1 MIDLTNINFPR
12 PILKWVGGKTQI
24 LDKVMPIYPTQMN
37 NYHEVFLGGGSVLLA
52 FLTLVQNKKINITG
66 TINAYDLNENLI
78 NMYRMI
84 QLQPKR
90 LYKRIDKLITK
101 FDSVPDTSEE
111 RNLKPMNEVE
121 ASKNKE
127 SYYYWVR
134 QQYNNMKERNSCECS
149 AMFIFLNKTCF
160 RGVYRVGPNGFNVPY
175 GNYNNPTII
184 EKEHLMEISKLVQ
197 NVRFHHM
204 DFADALRNVVA
215 NDFVYLDPPYAPEN
229 EKSFVGYNADGFNM
243 EQHLK
248 LFTLCNTMKDN
259 NIRLVMSNADVI
271 LVRNNMSRF
280 NITSIECKRS
290 INSKNPGAKTNE
302 VIIAS

>member
-1 MIDLTNINFPR
+1 MI
-12 PILKWVGGKTQI
+12 
-24 LDKVMPIYPTQMN
+24 
-37 NYHEVFLGGGSVLLA
+37 
-52 FLTLVQNKKINITG
+52 
-66 TINAYDLNENLI
+66 
-78 NMYRMI
+78 
-84 QLQPKR
+84 
-90 LYKRIDKLITK
+90 
-101 FDSVPDTSEE
+101 
-111 RNLKPMNEVE
+111 NLKPLNVVE

-184 EKEHLMEISKLVQ
+184 DKEHLMEISKLVQ
-197 NVRFHHM
+197 NVQFHHM
-204 DFADALRNVVA
+204 DFTIALQRVVA
-215 NDFVYLDPPYAPEN
+215 NDFVYMDPPYAPEN
-229 EKSFVGYNADGFNM
+229 EKSFVGYNMDGFNM

-248 LFTLCNTMKDN
+248 LFNRCNEMKDN

-271 LVRNNMSRF
+271 LVRDKMSRF

-302 VIIAS
+302 VIISS

>member
-1 MIDLTNINFPR
+1 MIDLTNINFPK

-24 LDKVMPIYPTQMN
+24 LDKLMSIYPTQMN
-37 NYHEVFLGGGSVLLA
+37 NYHEIFLGGGSVLLA

-78 NMYRMI
+78 YLYNNI
-84 QLQPKR
+84 QKHPKR
-90 LYKRIDKLITK
+90 LYKRLVALITK
-101 FDSVPDTSEE
+101 FDTIPDESNE
-111 RNLKPMNEVE
+111 RNLKPVNETE

-134 QQYNNMKERNSCECS
+134 QQYNNMKERNSCDCS

-175 GNYNNPTII
+175 GNYNNPSII
-184 EKEHLMEISKLVQ
+184 EKEHLMEISKLVE
-197 NVRFHHM
+197 NVQFHHM
-204 DFADALRNVVA
+204 DFAIALQNVA
-215 NDFVYLDPPYAPEN
+215 TNDFVYMDPPYAPEN
-229 EKSFVGYNADGFNM
+229 EKSFVGYNADGFNL

-259 NIRLVMSNADVI
+259 NIRLIMSNADVL
-271 LVRNNMSRF
+271 LVRDKMSRF

-290 INSKNPGAKTNE
+290 IN
-302 VIIAS
+302 

>member
-1 MIDLTNINFPR
+1 MIDLTNINFPK

-24 LDKVMPIYPTQMN
+24 LDKVMSIYPTQMN

-52 FLTLVQNKKINITG
+52 FLELVRNKKINITG

-78 NMYRMI
+78 YLYRNI
-84 QLQPKR
+84 QHQPKR
-90 LYKRIDKLITK
+90 LYKRLVALITK
-101 FDSVPDTSEE
+101 FEGIPDNSNE
-111 RNLKPMNEVE
+111 RNLKPLNELE

-175 GNYNNPTII
+175 GNYNNPNII
-184 EKEHLMEISKLVQ
+184 EKEHLMEISNLVK
-197 NVRFHHM
+197 NVQFHHM
-204 DFADALRNVVA
+204 DFAVALTNVVE
-215 NDFVYLDPPYAPEN
+215 NDFVYMDPPYAPEN
-229 EKSFVGYNADGFNM
+229 DKSFVGYNADGFNM

-259 NIRLVMSNADVI
+259 NIRLVMSNADVL
-271 LVRNNMSRF
+271 LVRNKMSRF
-280 NITSIECKRS
+280 NINSIECKRS

-302 VIIAS
+302 VIISS

>member
-1 MIDLTNINFPR
+1 MIDLTNINFPK

-24 LDKVMPIYPTQMN
+24 LDKVMSIYPIQMN

-52 FLTLVQNKKINITG
+52 LLELVRNNKINITG

-78 NMYRMI
+78 FLYNNI
-84 QLQPKR
+84 QKHPKR
-90 LYKRIDKLITK
+90 LYKRVVTLITK
-101 FDSVPDTSEE
+101 FDSVPDTSNE
-111 RNLKPMNEVE
+111 RNLKPLNVVE

-184 EKEHLMEISKLVQ
+184 DKEHLMEISKLVQ
-197 NVRFHHM
+197 NVQFHHM
-204 DFADALRNVVA
+204 DFTIALQRVVA
-215 NDFVYLDPPYAPEN
+215 NDFVYMDPPYAPEN
-229 EKSFVGYNADGFNM
+229 EKSFVGYNMDGFNM

-248 LFTLCNTMKDN
+248 LFNRCNEMKDN

-271 LVRNNMSRF
+271 LVRDKMSRF

-302 VIIAS
+302 VIIS

>member
-1 MIDLTNINFPR
+1 MS
-12 PILKWVGGKTQI
+12 
-24 LDKVMPIYPTQMN
+24 IYPTQMN
-37 NYHEVFLGGGSVLLA
+37 NYHEIFLGGGSVLLA

-78 NMYRMI
+78 NLYNNI
-84 QLQPKR
+84 QKHPKR
-90 LYKRIDKLITK
+90 LYKRLVALITK
-101 FDSVPDTSEE
+101 FDTIPDESNE
-111 RNLKPMNEVE
+111 RNLKPANETE

-134 QQYNNMKERNSCECS
+134 QQYNNMKERNSCDCS

-175 GNYNNPTII
+175 GNYNNPSII
-184 EKEHLMEISKLVQ
+184 EKEHLMEISKLVE
-197 NVRFHHM
+197 NVQFHHM
-204 DFADALRNVVA
+204 DFAIALQNVVA
-215 NDFVYLDPPYAPEN
+215 NDFVYMDPPYAPEN
-229 EKSFVGYNADGFNM
+229 EKSFVGYNADGFNL

-248 LFTLCNTMKDN
+248 LFDMCNTMKDN
-259 NIRLVMSNADVI
+259 NIRLIMSNADVL
-271 LVRNNMSRF
+271 LVRDKMSRF

-302 VIIAS
+302 VIISY

>member
-1 MIDLTNINFPR
+1 MIDLTNINFPK

-24 LDKVMPIYPTQMN
+24 LDKLMSIYPTQMN
-37 NYHEVFLGGGSVLLA
+37 NYHEIFLGGGSVLLA

-78 NMYRMI
+78 YLYNNI
-84 QLQPKR
+84 QKHPKR
-90 LYKRIDKLITK
+90 LYKRLVALITK
-101 FDSVPDTSEE
+101 FDTIPDESNE
-111 RNLKPMNEVE
+111 RNLKPANETE

-134 QQYNNMKERNSCECS
+134 QQYNNMKERNSCDCS
-149 AMFIFLNKTCF
+149 SMFIFLNKTCF

-175 GNYNNPTII
+175 GNYNNPSII
-184 EKEHLMEISKLVQ
+184 EKEHLMEISKLVE
-197 NVRFHHM
+197 NVQFHHM
-204 DFADALRNVVA
+204 DFAIALQNVAA
-215 NDFVYLDPPYAPEN
+215 NDFVYMDPPYAPEN
-229 EKSFVGYNADGFNM
+229 EKSFVGYNADGFNL

-248 LFTLCNTMKDN
+248 LFDMCNTMKDN
-259 NIRLVMSNADVI
+259 NIRLIMSNADVL
-271 LVRNNMSRF
+271 LVRDKMSRF

-302 VIIAS
+302 VIISS